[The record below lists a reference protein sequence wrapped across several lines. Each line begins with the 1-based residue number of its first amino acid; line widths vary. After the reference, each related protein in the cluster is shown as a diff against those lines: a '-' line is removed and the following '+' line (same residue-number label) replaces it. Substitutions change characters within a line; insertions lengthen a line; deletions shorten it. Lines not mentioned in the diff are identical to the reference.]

1 MSADAPYTADQ
12 LEAGV
17 ANAIAA
23 KDFPAAVTILEAL
36 AAVDLP
42 RCVKLYDEIQDGL
55 TFRRVLS
62 RLGATQ

>member
-1 MSADAPYTADQ
+1 MSWSADQ

-23 KDFPAAVTILEAL
+23 KDFPAAVAILEAL
-36 AAVDLP
+36 AAVDLT

-55 TFRRVLS
+55 AFHRVLNQ
-62 RLGATQ
+62 LDGAS